1 MRRAS
6 RCDIFI
12 VTRDTVPKLR
22 WIITLIA
29 FSATLLAQ
37 RSNLSGT
44 YKGSGRGNGE
54 SILQVQ
60 IKGDVATGTLK
71 NQFGQF
77 KLENGSVDGDDLFF
91 IIFIDRD
98 GDHFKM
104 TYRGHSFGD
113 EIQFKIEA
121 GERML
126 DLIVRKVS

>member
-1 MRRAS
+1 M
-6 RCDIFI
+6 
-12 VTRDTVPKLR
+12 PKLR
-22 WIITLIA
+22 WILPLIA
-29 FSATLLAQ
+29 LTALFAQ
-37 RSNLSGT
+37 KTDISGT
-44 YKGSGRGNGE
+44 YQGSGQGNGE
-54 SILQVQ
+54 STLVLAV
-60 IKGDVATGTLK
+60 KGTAATGTLK

-77 KLENGSVDGDDLFF
+77 KLENGSVDGQDLFF
-91 IIFIDRD
+91 NIFIDRD

>member
-1 MRRAS
+1 M
-6 RCDIFI
+6 
-12 VTRDTVPKLR
+12 PKLR
-22 WIITLIA
+22 LLILLVA
-29 FSATLLAQ
+29 FSAMLMAQ

-44 YKGSGRGNGE
+44 YKGSGQGNGD
-54 SILQVQ
+54 SVLQVQ
-60 IKGDVATGTLK
+60 VKGDVATGTLR
-71 NQFGQF
+71 NQFGEF

-91 IIFIDRD
+91 NIFIDRD